1 MTDTGVTLNS
11 GSGGKTIDTEACGL
25 SGFEIQRI
33 KMVMG
38 ARDTDG
44 GDVSATNP
52 MPVYTPSSQS
62 IATGQ
67 GTATTSS
74 AQIVAARTGGW
85 GTGRIN
91 LAIEN
96 NSSNPMWIGGS
107 GVTPTN
113 GKEVPGNSAIMW
125 PTQAAIYAVTN
136 TGTATFDYVEF
147 Y

>member
-1 MTDTGVTLNS
+1 MADGVTTNP
-11 GSGGKTIDTEACGL
+11 GSGGPTIYTETDPAT
-25 SGFEIQRI
+25 GFQMQGV
-33 KMVMG
+33 KLLVG
-38 ARDTDG
+38 AKDANTG
-44 GDVSATNP
+44 PVSATNP

-67 GTATTSS
+67 GTVNTS
-74 AQIVAARTGGW
+74 AVQIVAARTGAW

-107 GVTPTN
+107 GVTPTT

-125 PTQAAIYAVTN
+125 PTQAAIYAVTAS
-136 TGTATFDYVEF
+136 GTATFDYVEF